1 MGKKKADVM
10 EEMGKKFVEG
20 AVAKG
25 IDSKIAKDVFDL
37 MAKFAEYGFNKAH
50 ATVYAHVSYQ
60 AAYLKAHYPLEYMT
74 ANLTSWIGNQ
84 DSFLVMKNEAERM
97 GIKILPPDVNSSDIE
112 CSIENGNIRLGMGVI
127 KNVGKGGESIIEARS
142 KKVKISSIFD
152 LAKSVD
158 LRVVNKKCLESLIC
172 AGALDCL
179 QGTRA
184 QLFEAIDKAIEYGG
198 SFQKER
204 SSGQVNLFE
213 SFFTDSGDSETAI
226 PEPSLPNT
234 PPWPYNQLL
243 QREKETLGFYISGHP
258 LDRYKDE
265 IKGFSTTSL
274 KAEVLAQLKD
284 SASVTTG
291 GLITSLKTHT
301 QRDGRI
307 MAFLELEEFDGSIE
321 LIVFSD
327 AYEKFGHLL
336 AVDSMVLIH
345 GQISKRDG
353 EEKPK
358 LKVENC
364 ISLAESREKLA
375 HSVHI
380 LLKTQTLEKEF
391 IQDIYNQCKDMKG
404 ECSLIIHLI
413 TEDCTEYKIRARN
426 LKVSAAPEIIKE
438 LRAKIGKDNVWIGKN
453 AA

>member
-1 MGKKKADVM
+1 
-10 EEMGKKFVEG
+10 
-20 AVAKG
+20 
-25 IDSKIAKDVFDL
+25 
-37 MAKFAEYGFNKAH
+37 
-50 ATVYAHVSYQ
+50 
-60 AAYLKAHYPLEYMT
+60 
-74 ANLTSWIGNQ
+74 
-84 DSFLVMKNEAERM
+84 
-97 GIKILPPDVNSSDIE
+97 
-112 CSIENGNIRLGMGVI
+112 
-127 KNVGKGGESIIEARS
+127 
-142 KKVKISSIFD
+142 
-152 LAKSVD
+152 
-158 LRVVNKKCLESLIC
+158 
-172 AGALDCL
+172 
-179 QGTRA
+179 
-184 QLFEAIDKAIEYGG
+184 
-198 SFQKER
+198 
-204 SSGQVNLFE
+204 
-213 SFFTDSGDSETAI
+213 
-226 PEPSLPNT
+226 
-234 PPWPYNQLL
+234 
-243 QREKETLGFYISGHP
+243 
-258 LDRYKDE
+258 
-265 IKGFSTTSL
+265 
-274 KAEVLAQLKD
+274 
-284 SASVTTG
+284 
-291 GLITSLKTHT
+291 
-301 QRDGRI
+301 